1 MELLAALLTCLTPVL
16 AVSELSGLLAAG
28 GFGDSVAV
36 RREVELWLPGTGQQ
50 CSLPSLPNERVDHTL
65 DGTTLCGGLMVGP
78 LRCRGPFGV
87 DSEICPMIKL

>member
-16 AVSELSGLLAAG
+16 AGTELPAGLLAAG
-28 GFGDSVAV
+28 GFEDTVEV

-78 LRCRGPFGV
+78 LSAAVLGTVLC
-87 DSEICPMIKL
+87 